1 MGSAAPNGAARPPLG
16 AGVRIRGVVLGLS
29 LALVLVAAVCV
40 APAEAATAVALSPL
54 NGTPDASPQTQIS
67 FLGVPADEITH
78 IAVVGSHSG
87 RHGGKLESYASSP
100 GASFLPS
107 HPFTQGER
115 VTASAIVGPAHHPER
130 VSTTFTVARLPDY
143 RLVGNKPLELSRQ
156 GLVQSFVSQ
165 PELKPPSLFVSA
177 DSAQATAGD
186 LFLTPT
192 HGYGQSGAMIVG
204 GQGALIWFHP
214 APAGE
219 FDADLQVQSYEGQP
233 VLTWWQGDVPQSL
246 GVGFGQDEIYSS
258 AYTPVATVSAGN
270 GYQADLHELQLTPQ
284 GAAFITA
291 YSLVDA
297 NLSAEGGSSNG
308 ILQDAILQEIDIKT
322 GLVMFEWHAYGHVS
336 LSDSYSTPSS
346 SANYPWDFFHLNSV
360 SVDPWG
366 DGNFVISSRNMWAA
380 YEINHSSGAVMWR
393 LGGRHPSFTMG
404 AGTGFAWQ
412 HDVRWQPD
420 HTLTIFDDG
429 ATPKEHS
436 QSRAVRERINWAHH
450 SVELVGRYVHT
461 PPILTG
467 SQGNDQ
473 VLADGNSFVGWG
485 EEPYLTEFN
494 PSGQILFDAHFPSPG
509 QSYRAYRFAWSG
521 QPAAAPSAGVTAS
534 SGETATVYASWNGAT
549 DVSEW
554 RVLGG
559 ESATSVTAPLATVP
573 ASGFETAIPVTGA
586 YAYFAVQAL
595 GPTGQVLS
603 TSAAAAR

>member
-1 MGSAAPNGAARPPLG
+1 M
-16 AGVRIRGVVLGLS
+16 
-29 LALVLVAAVCV
+29 LALVLMAAVCV
-40 APAEAATAVALSPL
+40 TPADAGAAVALSPL

-67 FLGVPADEITH
+67 FLGVPADEIAHVT
-78 IAVVGSHSG
+78 VVGSHSG

-107 HPFTQGER
+107 HPFAQGER
-115 VTASAIVGPAHHPER
+115 VTASAIVGPEHHPQR
-130 VSTTFTVARLPDY
+130 VSTTFTIARLPDY
-143 RLVGNKPLELSRQ
+143 RVLGSKPIELSKQ

-165 PELKPPSLFVSA
+165 PELKPPALYVST
-177 DSAQATAGD
+177 DSPQATPGD
-186 LFLTPT
+186 LFFTPT
-192 HGYGQSGAMIVG
+192 HGYGQSGAMIAS
-204 GQGALIWFHP
+204 GQGGLIWFHQ

-219 FDADLQVQSYEGQP
+219 IDADLQVQSYEGQP
-233 VLTWWQGDVPQSL
+233 VLTWWQGKVPQSL

-270 GYQADLHELQLTPQ
+270 GYQADLHELQITPR

-297 NLSAEGGSSNG
+297 NLSAERGSSNG

-322 GLVMFEWHAYGHVS
+322 GLVMFEWHAYGHVP

-346 SANYPWDFFHLNSV
+346 SAGQPWDFFHMNSV
-360 SVDPWG
+360 SVDPWS

-380 YEINHSSGAVMWR
+380 YEINHWSGAVMWR
-393 LGGRHPSFTMG
+393 LGGRHPSFKMG

-436 QSRAVRERINWAHH
+436 QSRAIRERIDWAHR
-450 SVELVGRYVHT
+450 SVELVGRYVRT
-461 PPILTG
+461 PPLLTG

-473 VLADGNSFVGWG
+473 VLADGNSLVGWG

-494 PSGQILFDAHFPSPG
+494 TAGQILFEAHFPSPG
-509 QSYRAYRFAWSG
+509 QSYRAYRFPWSG
-521 QPAAAPSAGVTAS
+521 QPASAPSAGVTANT
-534 SGETATVYASWNGAT
+534 GETAVVYASWNGAT

-554 RVLGG
+554 RVVGG
-559 ESATSVTAPLATVP
+559 ESATSAIAPLATAP
-573 ASGFETAIPVTGA
+573 ASGFETAIPVSSA
-586 YAYFAVQAL
+586 DAYFAVQAL

-603 TSAAAAR
+603 TSAAAVR

>member
-1 MGSAAPNGAARPPLG
+1 
-16 AGVRIRGVVLGLS
+16 VRKLS
-29 LALVLVAAVCV
+29 LALVLVAAVC
-40 APAEAATAVALSPL
+40 AATAAAASAVTLSPL

-67 FLGVPADEITH
+67 FLGVPADEIAH
-78 IAVVGSHSG
+78 ISVVGSHSG

-115 VTASAIVGPAHHPER
+115 VTASAIVGPEHHPER
-130 VSTTFTVARLPDY
+130 VSTTFTIARLPDY
-143 RLVGNKPLELSRQ
+143 RIVASKPIELSRE

-165 PELKPPSLFVSA
+165 PGLKPPALFVSS
-177 DSAQATAGD
+177 DSPQATSGD

-192 HGYGQSGAMIVG
+192 HGYGQSGALIAS
-204 GQGALIWFHP
+204 GQGRLIWFHQ
-214 APAGE
+214 APAGDI
-219 FDADLQVQSYEGQP
+219 DADLQVQSYEGQP
-233 VLTWWQGDVPQSL
+233 VLTWWQGEVPQSL

-258 AYTPVATVSAGN
+258 AYTSVATVSAGN
-270 GYQADLHELQLTPQ
+270 GYQADLHELQITPQ
-284 GAAFITA
+284 GAALITA

-297 NLSAEGGSSNG
+297 NLSAEGGSKAG

-322 GLVMFEWHAYGHVS
+322 GLVMFEWHAYGHVP

-346 SANYPWDFFHLNSV
+346 SAAQPWDFFHMNSV

-366 DGNFVISSRNMWAA
+366 DGNFIISSRNMWAA
-380 YEINHSSGAVMWR
+380 YEINHSNGAVMWR
-393 LGGRHPSFTMG
+393 LGGRHPSFKMS

-436 QSRAVRERINWAHH
+436 QSRAIRERINWAHR
-450 SVELVGRYVHT
+450 SVELVGRYVRT
-461 PPILTG
+461 PPLLTG

-494 PSGQILFDAHFPSPG
+494 PAGQILFEARFPSPG
-509 QSYRAYRFAWSG
+509 QSYRAYRFPWSG
-521 QPAAAPSAGVTAS
+521 QPAATPSAGVTANT
-534 SGETATVYASWNGAT
+534 GETAVVYASWNGAT

-554 RVLGG
+554 RVVGG
-559 ESATSVTAPLATVP
+559 ESATTATTPLATAP
-573 ASGFETAIPVTGA
+573 ASGFETAIPVSSA
-586 YAYFAVQAL
+586 DAYFAVQAL
-595 GPTGQVLS
+595 GATGEVLS